1 MLLKKIKE
9 KVEYQVVMALEEDIN
24 EDEVEHA
31 ISHHFEDKCSSWD
44 EIINNFF

>member
-1 MLLKKIKE
+1 M
-9 KVEYQVVMALEEDIN
+9 VEHQVVMTLEKYIN

-44 EIINNFF
+44 EITNNYF